1 MLKITLHE
9 KDQFHNTL
17 VPESRTIRQVLV
29 ENHIDYSSARVY
41 VNALPIY
48 PSGLDTRFSDM
59 SDETNHY
66 IISLMPADYKDPFEL
81 SEELFQTAQFPKA
94 FLFGN
99 ACIIVSSLS
108 VDEINDLKHR
118 KPELLQLND
127 ESGDAIFA
135 MDIEDGFGSLKEYG
149 AVYSSRSTS
158 EGKATIT
165 ILFNPTEKDLV
176 NLVQKRLSIPLQRLL
191 DLEKKILY
199 VTHGIPES
207 SQPTEY
213 LFCQI

>member
-9 KDQFHNTL
+9 KDQFKNIL

-29 ENHIDYSSARVY
+29 DNHIDYSAARIY

-48 PSGLDTRFSDM
+48 SSGLDTKFSDM
-59 SDETNHY
+59 SDDTNHY
-66 IISLMPADYKDPFEL
+66 IISIEPADYKDPFEFT
-81 SEELFQTAQFPKA
+81 EELFQTAQCPKA

-108 VDEINDLKHR
+108 VDEINNIKHR
-118 KPELLQLND
+118 KPELLQLVD
-127 ESGDAIFA
+127 ENGEAVFA

-149 AVYSSRSTS
+149 AVYSNRSTS

-165 ILFNPTEKDLV
+165 IIFDPSEKDLV
-176 NLVQKRLSIPLQRLL
+176 NLMQTRLSIPLQRLL
-191 DLEKKILY
+191 DLEKKILAE
-199 VTHGIPES
+199 TRGISES
-207 SQPTEY
+207 EQPSTY